1 MLGWMPFQRKCSKR
15 HPIWRLRDLKMN
27 LLLWPCMWMCL
38 TWNYK
43 LSWSKLWWKALMF
56 KNFRMK
62 LLARKRKKDA
72 LKSRNNL
79 RSFHKRMDEVQS
91 VKMKKIQ
98 EDNLSQSCHMSCVE
112 SIILY
117 QSSYEKKVCI
127 QSCAFVLVSYF
138 LYIHH
143 YSFYNKI

>member
-1 MLGWMPFQRKCSKR
+1 
-15 HPIWRLRDLKMN
+15 
-27 LLLWPCMWMCL
+27 
-38 TWNYK
+38 
-43 LSWSKLWWKALMF
+43 MF

-98 EDNLSQSCHMSCVE
+98 ENNLSQSCHMSCVE

-117 QSSYEKKVCI
+117 QSSYEKKGVY
-127 QSCAFVLVSYF
+127 SVLCLCPRQLFSLHSSLFF
-138 LYIHH
+138 L
-143 YSFYNKI
+143 